1 MNPSPRQLRILVSLA
16 ESLSFSRTAEQLGV
30 SQPTL
35 SKMVREMEMGFGVRL
50 FERSTRNVKLTD
62 AGAALLGVASRVL
75 VDYEAGLV
83 ELEQVVRHRSHGLAI
98 AALPTL
104 AATLL
109 PDLVARLR
117 SEVPGAI
124 VRIHDVVTDEA
135 LGLLRARR
143 VDLALTGV
151 EVIQKDLSYTE
162 IFREPFAL
170 LSLRNRRPELDTWSV
185 AAISA
190 LPIISM
196 PRGTG
201 TRQLVEASF
210 LRAGAQFRP
219 LLELRDL
226 NTIAQFVRA
235 GCGVALLPQSAAQ
248 LVLTDQLVVHDV
260 AGAPDRSVGIVTRR
274 EMELPM
280 LAAWMVRAIRQ
291 RAAMRIHKGA
301 ADGGPRRL
309 PAP

>member
-1 MNPSPRQLRILVSLA
+1 MNLSPRQLRIFVSLA
-16 ESLSFSRTAEQLGV
+16 ESLNFSRTADQLCV

-35 SKMVREMEMGFGVRL
+35 SKLVREIEAGMGVRL
-50 FERSTRNVKLTD
+50 FERSTRSVKLTV
-62 AGAALLGVASRVL
+62 AGEALLGVARRVL
-75 VDYEAGLV
+75 LDYEAGV
-83 ELEQVVRHRSHGLAI
+83 TELEQVLRHRSHGLAI

-109 PDLVARLR
+109 PELVAQLQK
-117 SEVPGAI
+117 EVPDAI

-135 LGLLRARR
+135 LDLLRARR

-151 EVIQKDLSYTE
+151 EVVHKDLSYTE

-170 LSLRNRRPELDTWSV
+170 LSHRGQRPQLTTWSES
-185 AAISA
+185 AIAS

-226 NTIAQFVRA
+226 NSIAQFVSA
-235 GCGVALLPQSAAQ
+235 GCGIALLPRSAAQ
-248 LVLTDQLVVHDV
+248 LVLTDKLVIHDV
-260 AGAPDRSVGIVTRR
+260 EGAPDRSVGIVTRR
-274 EMELPM
+274 EMELPT

-291 RAAMRIHKGA
+291 RAALRGCA
-301 ADGGPRRL
+301 AR
-309 PAP
+309 

>member
-1 MNPSPRQLRILVSLA
+1 MNPSPRQLRIFVALA
-16 ESLSFSRTAEQLGV
+16 ESLNFSRTAEQLCV

-35 SKMVREMEMGFGVRL
+35 SKLVREIEEGMGVRL
-50 FERSTRNVKLTD
+50 FERSTRSVKLTVD
-62 AGAALLGVASRVL
+62 GEALLGVARRVL
-75 VDYEAGLV
+75 VDYEAGVL
-83 ELEQVVRHRSHGLAI
+83 ELEQMVRHRSHGLAI

-109 PDLVARLR
+109 PELVARLQQD
-117 SEVPGAI
+117 VPDAI

-135 LGLLRARR
+135 LDLLRARR

-151 EVIQKDLSYTE
+151 EVVHKDLSYTE

-170 LSLRNRRPELDTWSV
+170 LCRRDQRPALTAWSE
-185 AAISA
+185 AAIGA

-201 TRQLVEASF
+201 TRQLVETVF

-219 LLELRDL
+219 VLELRDL
-226 NTIAQFVRA
+226 NSIAQFVGA
-235 GCGVALLPQSAAQ
+235 GCGIALLPRSAAQ
-248 LVLTDQLVVHDV
+248 LVLTERLAVHPIE
-260 AGAPDRSVGIVTRR
+260 GGPDRSVGIVTRR
-274 EMELPM
+274 EMELPV

-291 RAAMRIHKGA
+291 RAAGQA
-301 ADGGPRRL
+301 VGGIG
-309 PAP
+309 